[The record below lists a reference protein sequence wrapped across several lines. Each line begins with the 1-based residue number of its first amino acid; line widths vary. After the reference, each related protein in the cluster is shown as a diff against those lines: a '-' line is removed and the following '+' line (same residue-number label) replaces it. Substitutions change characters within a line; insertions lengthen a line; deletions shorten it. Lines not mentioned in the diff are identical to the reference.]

1 MLHNPKN
8 DMPDQAFMA
17 EIAEMIVEALVLDD
31 VQPGDIIPDEPLF
44 GDGLGLDS
52 IDALE
57 LSFAI
62 AQRYGIKLRSDDEN
76 IREVFSSLRALSAF
90 IAEHKQT

>member
-1 MLHNPKN
+1 MLHNQKN

-31 VQPGDIIPDEPLF
+31 VQPGDITPDEPLF

-76 IREVFSSLRALSAF
+76 IREVFSSLRALSDF
-90 IAEHKQT
+90 IAEQKQT